1 MVHPPDLIP
10 GVVLGEQIG
19 VGARSAVHRGVRDG
33 QEYAVKVLRD
43 LGGPAEAVAFS
54 REAALLAALG
64 HPSLP
69 SIHEVG
75 TAAGHPYL
83 IMDLVE
89 GRSLAELLAEQGP
102 LAERELVGLGMDVA
116 GALAIAHAA
125 GLVHRDIKPANIMIG
140 LDGRATLIDF
150 GLAARPGVAE
160 ADDAVVGTFVY
171 SAPEQTGMLRRAVDA
186 RSDLYSLG
194 AVFFESLTGGPPFA
208 VRDVGE
214 LVRRHLSVPAPDVRH
229 LAPAVSPRLA
239 AIVAR
244 LLAKDPDDRY
254 QTARELLADLGRLP
268 TSPAGPLP
276 LAAPAVRTPPLLVG
290 RDTELAALLT
300 QYRQASAGGGRVVV
314 LEGPPGIGKSSLLT
328 ALARSVAAAPALVL
342 RGGCL
347 PDGALP
353 LAPLREAVEH
363 YVATLD
369 DLPEP
374 TRTTALRRLRTAA
387 GSTGAAVL
395 GRFSPVLAQVL
406 VEPGRASREPEG
418 VTEQQFV
425 DTLAGFVSGLAGDDR
440 SAVLLLD
447 DVQWWDK
454 ATREVMRRVVAML
467 PRTRL
472 LLVLAV
478 RDDGAARQV
487 LESVVDVGPVSL
499 RLPVPPLDERATSA
513 LLAARLGSARAPA
526 NLIARL
532 SARAG
537 GNPLA
542 LVEYLRAAMDA
553 GLLRPA
559 WGRWVLDEQGWD
571 ALDLPDDVL
580 NLVLHR
586 VDALGSTART
596 LLTAAAAVGTRFSAA
611 LVSAV
616 AAVDQRTA
624 LAALTDAAGHRL
636 VEPGEDGDEHRFVH
650 VRVSEA
656 LLGVADAAL
665 VRSLHHRI
673 AVQLAARRA
682 RSGGTSSAAE
692 VYAIA
697 RHHAAAGAA
706 SSPAELF
713 AAAVEAGE
721 RALAEHAAADAL
733 EFLTQALDCA
743 GAAGIVT
750 GPQFHAL
757 LGTVA
762 FRVGEYEPAMTH
774 LQVALSA
781 ESDRVA
787 RARLQCLIA
796 ETHLIR
802 SEGDAA
808 LAAVDRGLAGL
819 GHPMPSHRGLL
830 VLKALAWAL
839 AAGVVRCLPRRLAVV
854 RPDRADHHRVWF
866 RLCGI
871 GAASAAVAMRLPL
884 PALYDAQAAY
894 PARRLG
900 PGPEAVMKLSATGM
914 MASVTRRRR
923 RAVRLLDDA
932 RSGAAELD
940 DPQLMASVA
949 WMRALALDFT
959 PPLDGDTGRLLRA
972 AAEEHG
978 AWLGTTDY
986 LTTVGMLGQ
995 YRCIRGYQ
1003 RDVAEC
1009 YRDGMARSRLAGGA
1023 QVDALTTLGA
1033 QAAALAGRP
1042 AEAARQLAA
1051 VRREAT
1057 APTGSRGLQVN
1068 VAVAAMLLAVEQG
1081 DHGDSFDAA
1090 WAEFTGLGVPR
1101 ARLWNFQRV
1110 VWVHRAFGL
1119 VGRALDRARAAGAAP
1134 GQPAGPASVR
1144 TALDDADA
1152 AVTELRR
1159 AAPGPVFAAF
1169 ADAAAAAVRQLRGDH
1184 AGALRLAHRT
1194 QERAGGLDVPLLNY
1208 ELARVRARCYTA
1220 LGRLPDAGREAAIAQ
1235 QLAVDHGW
1243 PVRARWI
1250 RAEFGDRAVAH
1261 PGEVEATGTALT
1273 AVQRRRLEAVH
1284 QVSVAAAQ
1292 ILDPRQLVMVALD
1305 EIVRIFGAERA
1316 FVFLLEPSGE
1326 GTEEELRPFLGR
1338 DGDGNRLDELVGYG
1352 STLVERVLQARK
1364 PIVVTGS
1371 DEGAALGSQSAIAHG
1386 LRSIMVAPLLAKG
1399 QLRGVVYLDSRA
1411 AKGVFTGDDVDILAA
1426 ITGQVAL
1433 FLETARAA
1441 QLEVAV
1447 RAVERERDVAQLLH
1461 DLMMDQSGSLDPVQV
1476 LDGLAG
1482 AVSRALG
1489 VRTVVLL
1496 RQDPQRGLVVT
1507 ASRGLPDLEGTL
1519 DDPRLHELLA
1529 ARPAPRGSTVSGTGG
1544 APAVLG
1550 PGARAWLTVPLR
1562 MREEPFGLLLVA
1574 RDADVPWT
1582 DAEVEIAG
1590 TVGSQ
1595 GMIALEK
1602 AQLFDQVQRLAT
1614 QDPLTGLFN
1623 RRRFFEVCEQ
1633 HVELAHRYGQAMAA
1647 LMVDI
1652 DHFKVINDTYGHP
1665 VGDEV
1670 IRQVAARLAA
1680 TVRRSDVLGR
1690 YGGEEFAVLLTETD
1704 LARALDAALQM
1715 HAAVGERPVET
1726 TAGGISVTISV
1737 GLATPRAVADVQL
1750 LLSTADQALYTAK
1763 RGGRNRVV
1771 RC

>member
-542 LVEYLRAAMDA
+542 LVELAGVLTGEQLADRSPLPTRQVQFRGVPVRAASATWTIACEDTAASEGLSSSDWCSAPATTRWMLLLDSAARAICGVSQPVCAFTGAVSTYSGRSPRVVMAPAWAIIVGTMASSSRWLRAC
-553 GLLRPA
+553 P
-559 WGRWVLDEQGWD
+559 
-571 ALDLPDDVL
+571 
-580 NLVLHR
+580 
-586 VDALGSTART
+586 
-596 LLTAAAAVGTRFSAA
+596 
-611 LVSAV
+611 AV
-616 AAVDQRTA
+616 AKAARA
-624 LAALTDAAGHRL
+624 CCLACAGSSGWL
-636 VEPGEDGDEHRFVH
+636 EELISWVTP
-650 VRVSEA
+650 
-656 LLGVADAAL
+656 
-665 VRSLHHRI
+665 
-673 AVQLAARRA
+673 RRA
-682 RSGGTSSAAE
+682 RPGNNP
-692 VYAIA
+692 V
-697 RHHAAAGAA
+697 
-706 SSPAELF
+706 
-713 AAAVEAGE
+713 
-721 RALAEHAAADAL
+721 
-733 EFLTQALDCA
+733 
-743 GAAGIVT
+743 
-750 GPQFHAL
+750 
-757 LGTVA
+757 
-762 FRVGEYEPAMTH
+762 
-774 LQVALSA
+774 
-781 ESDRVA
+781 
-787 RARLQCLIA
+787 
-796 ETHLIR
+796 
-802 SEGDAA
+802 
-808 LAAVDRGLAGL
+808 
-819 GHPMPSHRGLL
+819 
-830 VLKALAWAL
+830 
-839 AAGVVRCLPRRLAVV
+839 AVV
-854 RPDRADHHRVWF
+854 NM
-866 RLCGI
+866 
-871 GAASAAVAMRLPL
+871 S
-884 PALYDAQAAY
+884 
-894 PARRLG
+894 
-900 PGPEAVMKLSATGM
+900 
-914 MASVTRRRR
+914 
-923 RAVRLLDDA
+923 
-932 RSGAAELD
+932 
-940 DPQLMASVA
+940 
-949 WMRALALDFT
+949 
-959 PPLDGDTGRLLRA
+959 
-972 AAEEHG
+972 
-978 AWLGTTDY
+978 
-986 LTTVGMLGQ
+986 
-995 YRCIRGYQ
+995 
-1003 RDVAEC
+1003 
-1009 YRDGMARSRLAGGA
+1009 
-1023 QVDALTTLGA
+1023 
-1033 QAAALAGRP
+1033 
-1042 AEAARQLAA
+1042 
-1051 VRREAT
+1051 
-1057 APTGSRGLQVN
+1057 
-1068 VAVAAMLLAVEQG
+1068 
-1081 DHGDSFDAA
+1081 
-1090 WAEFTGLGVPR
+1090 
-1101 ARLWNFQRV
+1101 
-1110 VWVHRAFGL
+1110 
-1119 VGRALDRARAAGAAP
+1119 
-1134 GQPAGPASVR
+1134 
-1144 TALDDADA
+1144 
-1152 AVTELRR
+1152 
-1159 AAPGPVFAAF
+1159 
-1169 ADAAAAAVRQLRGDH
+1169 
-1184 AGALRLAHRT
+1184 
-1194 QERAGGLDVPLLNY
+1194 
-1208 ELARVRARCYTA
+1208 
-1220 LGRLPDAGREAAIAQ
+1220 
-1235 QLAVDHGW
+1235 
-1243 PVRARWI
+1243 
-1250 RAEFGDRAVAH
+1250 
-1261 PGEVEATGTALT
+1261 
-1273 AVQRRRLEAVH
+1273 
-1284 QVSVAAAQ
+1284 
-1292 ILDPRQLVMVALD
+1292 
-1305 EIVRIFGAERA
+1305 
-1316 FVFLLEPSGE
+1316 
-1326 GTEEELRPFLGR
+1326 
-1338 DGDGNRLDELVGYG
+1338 
-1352 STLVERVLQARK
+1352 
-1364 PIVVTGS
+1364 
-1371 DEGAALGSQSAIAHG
+1371 
-1386 LRSIMVAPLLAKG
+1386 
-1399 QLRGVVYLDSRA
+1399 
-1411 AKGVFTGDDVDILAA
+1411 
-1426 ITGQVAL
+1426 
-1433 FLETARAA
+1433 
-1441 QLEVAV
+1441 
-1447 RAVERERDVAQLLH
+1447 
-1461 DLMMDQSGSLDPVQV
+1461 
-1476 LDGLAG
+1476 
-1482 AVSRALG
+1482 
-1489 VRTVVLL
+1489 
-1496 RQDPQRGLVVT
+1496 
-1507 ASRGLPDLEGTL
+1507 
-1519 DDPRLHELLA
+1519 
-1529 ARPAPRGSTVSGTGG
+1529 
-1544 APAVLG
+1544 
-1550 PGARAWLTVPLR
+1550 
-1562 MREEPFGLLLVA
+1562 
-1574 RDADVPWT
+1574 
-1582 DAEVEIAG
+1582 
-1590 TVGSQ
+1590 
-1595 GMIALEK
+1595 
-1602 AQLFDQVQRLAT
+1602 
-1614 QDPLTGLFN
+1614 
-1623 RRRFFEVCEQ
+1623 
-1633 HVELAHRYGQAMAA
+1633 
-1647 LMVDI
+1647 
-1652 DHFKVINDTYGHP
+1652 
-1665 VGDEV
+1665 
-1670 IRQVAARLAA
+1670 
-1680 TVRRSDVLGR
+1680 
-1690 YGGEEFAVLLTETD
+1690 
-1704 LARALDAALQM
+1704 
-1715 HAAVGERPVET
+1715 
-1726 TAGGISVTISV
+1726 
-1737 GLATPRAVADVQL
+1737 
-1750 LLSTADQALYTAK
+1750 
-1763 RGGRNRVV
+1763 
-1771 RC
+1771 